1 VANFFGGSFPFFV
14 YFFLVRNLILVLN
27 TYKQLLTRS
36 EYKIQEKLTILKVG
50 RLKLIKD
57 SFDN

>member
-1 VANFFGGSFPFFV
+1 VANFFGGSFLILV
-14 YFFLVRNLILVLN
+14 RKILVRNLILVLN
-27 TYKQLLTRS
+27 TCKQLLTRS